1 MDEYRV
7 FAIACLDL
15 RQSCLSQKV
24 KFKGEGSFLYKQSIF
39 SILYEVVVES
49 ATEKSLVKR
58 GELG

>member
-1 MDEYRV
+1 M

-58 GELG
+58 GDLG